1 MATKTKASPKRI
13 DWTPETILRF
23 RTEHRFSLSTFGR
36 LLGAI
41 SDREKQRMNSR
52 YGISNPS
59 KHPRIYSRQA
69 INGWEKKKFSP
80 SFNTQRAL
88 DIMAQ
93 QEGFTG

>member
-1 MATKTKASPKRI
+1 
-13 DWTPETILRF
+13 
-23 RTEHRFSLSTFGR
+23 
-36 LLGAI
+36 
-41 SDREKQRMNSR
+41 MNSR

-59 KHPRIYSRQA
+59 KPPRIYSRQA